1 MDFNFIFLKS
11 WNRCTFFRSIITDS
25 INHFKSSLSAPD
37 LYPFK
42 LDLYLLTHHVGV
54 VVHLPSFFAEI
65 KATEDKGI
73 STSQRLFISDRA
85 HLVFDFHQLI
95 DGLKEG
101 ELRKGGADLGTTR
114 KGTNLA

>member
-1 MDFNFIFLKS
+1 MHRASSLKS
-11 WNRCTFFRSIITDS
+11 NLHNQLI
-25 INHFKSSLSAPD
+25 
-37 LYPFK
+37 
-42 LDLYLLTHHVGV
+42 GV

-73 STSQRLFISDRA
+73 STAERLYLSDRA

-101 ELRKGGADLGTTR
+101 ELRKDGADLGTTK
-114 KGTNLA
+114 KGMLT